1 MQSQNLSDKLS
12 DFGFTKLVVADLAK
26 SADFYK
32 TVCGLTEQFRYSST
46 IAGRKIDEI
55 LFNATYTGGPTFVLL
70 SFPDSPK
77 SAPGESILGFTT
89 PDLEAFLGRVG
100 EAGGTVAEGIRV
112 MEEMKLKVAF
122 VRDVEGHLLEVVQ
135 ML

>member
-1 MQSQNLSDKLS
+1 MTNNKLS
-12 DFGFTKLVVADLAK
+12 DFGFTKLVVAELAK

-32 TVCGLTEQFRYSST
+32 RVCGLTEQFRYSST

-55 LFNATYTGGPTFVLL
+55 LFNATYPGGPTFVLL
-70 SFPDSPK
+70 SFPDSPE
-77 SAPGESILGFTT
+77 AVTGESILGFTT
-89 PDLEAFLGRVG
+89 PDLEAFLGRVA

-112 MEEMKLKVAF
+112 MEDMKLKVAF
-122 VRDVEGHLLEVVQ
+122 VRDVEGHLLEIVQ